1 MFPFRSHQDLH
12 RSIIRPERCRFRG
25 AAVIVETLGDA
36 LNHGWRVHMR
46 CLDNGMEGLK
56 HKRECG
62 LRMTLDLA
70 TLVASRGRAFPIA
83 LLSERLRCP
92 SCGCRRVTV
101 MFEPDAGDTRSL
113 AALGRPK
120 TGRGYR

>member
-1 MFPFRSHQDLH
+1 LELSCSLSVRILCSTFKLAYGSVAP
-12 RSIIRPERCRFRG
+12 
-25 AAVIVETLGDA
+25 VIVETLGEA

-46 CLDNGMEGLK
+46 CLDDGMEGLK
-56 HKRECG
+56 RKRECG

-70 TLVASRGRAFPIA
+70 TLVATRGRSFPVA

-113 AALGRPK
+113 AAMGRPK
-120 TGRGYR
+120 TGTRYR

>member
-1 MFPFRSHQDLH
+1 MFL
-12 RSIIRPERCRFRG
+12 
-25 AAVIVETLGDA
+25 VETLGEA

-46 CLDNGMEGLK
+46 CLDNGREGLK

-62 LRMTLDLA
+62 LRMTLDLG
-70 TLVASRGRAFPIA
+70 TLVATRGRAFPLA

-101 MFEPDAGDTRSL
+101 VFEPDAGDAHSL
-113 AALGRPK
+113 AAIGRRK
-120 TGRGYR
+120 GVERSG

>member
-1 MFPFRSHQDLH
+1 M
-12 RSIIRPERCRFRG
+12 
-25 AAVIVETLGDA
+25 VMVETLGEA

-56 HKRECG
+56 HKTECA

-70 TLVASRGRAFPIA
+70 TLVATRGRGFPIA

-92 SCGCRRVTV
+92 SCGCRRVSV
-101 MFEPDAGDTRSL
+101 MFEPDAKDGRSIS
-113 AALGRPK
+113 AM
-120 TGRGYR
+120 GRGKRSGSYE